1 MAPVRPCSR
10 WPRRLCRPQPA
21 SQCLGRGTSRR
32 QRWRPGHGHLCS
44 TASDSRNTSRRCA
57 AHLSPWKRADSTD
70 APLRTRDARMD
81 FVPTLLPYLVGDFRA
96 CPCRASEAD
105 DVGRG
110 FPDGAQ
116 REIGVVHAAGQD
128 HGEIRKDLAPLHRK
142 GHMRVVSENG
152 KNRTLSR
159 SSAPRCK
166 QPARRR
172 AVDDAGESWALPATP
187 ALRLNRRAFHR
198 AEGTEHAAVAGVGA
212 QQRLAVAALV
222 EELAGVGRH
231 GFLLG
236 ISTAWARQH
245 GLQDNG
251 THGAPCPVARTLRLT
266 LPLLARCATT

>member
-1 MAPVRPCSR
+1 MRQQLPDLAVGLGRQSFEHILQVPEGLVAVEPRGLDQAHDGSR
-10 WPRRLCRPQPA
+10 ALARPQ
-21 SQCLGRGTSRR
+21 
-32 QRWRPGHGHLCS
+32 
-44 TASDSRNTSRRCA
+44 
-57 AHLSPWKRADSTD
+57 
-70 APLRTRDARMD
+70 AP
-81 FVPTLLPYLVGDFRA
+81 
-96 CPCRASEAD
+96 
-105 DVGRG
+105 
-110 FPDGAQ
+110 
-116 REIGVVHAAGQD
+116 REEPV
-128 HGEIRKDLAPLHRK
+128 LAPERNRPDLVLDPV
-142 GHMRVVSENG
+142 RVVSENG

>member
-32 QRWRPGHGHLCS
+32 QRWRPGPGHLCS
-44 TASDSRNTSRRCA
+44 TASDSRHTSGRCA

-81 FVPTLLPYLVGDFRA
+81 FVPTLLQSLVGDFRA

-128 HGEIRKDLAPLHRK
+128 HGEMRKDRRPCTEKGIWTPACMIDQHRRTAGPRK
-142 GHMRVVSENG
+142 STGPRSRKENAK
-152 KNRTLSR
+152 KNRPGGPMSPSAFTGPREGALIRNAAAGWRRCASPARQAAWRHRLGRSR
-159 SSAPRCK
+159 FPPRW
-166 QPARRR
+166 PAVRLPTSGRRR
-172 AVDDAGESWALPATP
+172 ASTRAPAAGRS
-187 ALRLNRRAFHR
+187 RRSR
-198 AEGTEHAAVAGVGA
+198 SPGT
-212 QQRLAVAALV
+212 
-222 EELAGVGRH
+222 
-231 GFLLG
+231 
-236 ISTAWARQH
+236 
-245 GLQDNG
+245 
-251 THGAPCPVARTLRLT
+251 
-266 LPLLARCATT
+266 

>member
-142 GHMRVVSENG
+142 GHMDARVHDRSTSANG
-152 KNRTLSR
+152 RSAKVHRPSLPQRERKKNRPGGPMSP
-159 SSAPRCK
+159 SAFTGPREGVLVRNAAAAWLRRAS
-166 QPARRR
+166 PARRAAWR
-172 AVDDAGESWALPATP
+172 HRLGRSRFPPRWPAVRLPTC
-187 ALRLNRRAFHR
+187 
-198 AEGTEHAAVAGVGA
+198 G
-212 QQRLAVAALV
+212 
-222 EELAGVGRH
+222 
-231 GFLLG
+231 
-236 ISTAWARQH
+236 QH
-245 GLQDNG
+245 
-251 THGAPCPVARTLRLT
+251 
-266 LPLLARCATT
+266 

>member
-1 MAPVRPCSR
+1 MNAYTVSRLAHEAGVSVHVVRDYKVRGLLRPVARTAGGYGVFDAAALQ
-10 WPRRLCRPQPA
+10 RLCFVR
-21 SQCLGRGTSRR
+21 
-32 QRWRPGHGHLCS
+32 
-44 TASDSRNTSRRCA
+44 A
-57 AHLSPWKRADSTD
+57 ALEAGIGLD
-70 APLRTRDARMD
+70 
-81 FVPTLLPYLVGDFRA
+81 LL
-96 CPCRASEAD
+96 
-105 DVGRG
+105 
-110 FPDGAQ
+110 
-116 REIGVVHAAGQD
+116 
-128 HGEIRKDLAPLHRK
+128 
-142 GHMRVVSENG
+142 RVVSENG

-251 THGAPCPVARTLRLT
+251 THGAPCPVARK
-266 LPLLARCATT
+266 